1 MDDVVNDD
9 SRPQQH
15 LERVVTALEK
25 GAVLLDSKRE
35 IAWMDARTRARLNG
49 GLDEFAAALR
59 TLDAGLAVHC
69 CLSVQEI
76 AINGEAV
83 TICLIQEREL
93 FRGEHGHDAVT
104 ALEAALAD
112 PSWFTR
118 SIVETLKAFRKTKPA
133 PRTSDL
139 EILSDREREVL
150 GLICEGRSDT
160 EMGTMLNLSQNTI
173 RNHIASLY
181 RKIGVNR
188 RSAAMIWARE
198 RGITPQD
205 ALSGRRRTSPRPS
218 PAGESN
224 APGE

>member
-1 MDDVVNDD
+1 MDDVVNDR
-9 SRPQQH
+9 SRPQEQ
-15 LERVVTALEK
+15 LERVVTALGT
-25 GAVLLDSKRE
+25 GAVLLDSNRE
-35 IAWMDARTRARLNG
+35 IAWIDERTRERLNG
-49 GLDEFAAALR
+49 GIDELAASLR
-59 TLDAGLAVHC
+59 TLDAGAAVHC
-69 CLSVQEI
+69 CLSAQQIV
-76 AINGEAV
+76 INGDAV

-93 FRGEHGHDAVT
+93 SGDEHGRDAVT

-112 PSWFTR
+112 PSRFTR
-118 SIVETLKAFRKTKPA
+118 SIIEALKAFRKAKPA

-139 EILSDREREVL
+139 DILSDREREVL

-218 PAGESN
+218 PSVE
-224 APGE
+224 